1 MYDENANGEDQ
12 ELELYAKFFAAQV
25 QLADN
30 NERRNGLCFNCKDK
44 GHQWRACPQPLRE
57 EMKRYKEKLAQ
68 REHQLNRNGGPGAQ
82 GGRVPPAPHANP
94 TTPAGG
100 APPQ

>member
-30 NERRNGLCFNCKDK
+30 NEHRNGLCFNCKDK
-44 GHQWRACPQPLRE
+44 GYQWRACPQPLRE

-68 REHQLNRNGGPGAQ
+68 REHQLNRNGGPRAQ
-82 GGRVPPAPHANP
+82 GGRVPPAPHVNP
-94 TTPAGG
+94 ATPAGG